1 MNKIIITF
9 FFLLFVVGF
18 SGWLAFQTQSD
29 FGSILI
35 PLLIGGG
42 SLLFS
47 YFAYQKGAT
56 SPETEEESES
66 ENEDETEQ
74 ASLPS
79 FRFTVAG
86 ACYRDAATRYL
97 LTLLPLYSEVLLEPE
112 PTNPYDPNA
121 IKVMLPNNIH
131 IGYVPAKHCEEV
143 LEMMNQ
149 YPNYQCVV
157 ASIRPGEKAP
167 WIDVYIQLDTDE
179 F

>member
-9 FFLLFVVGF
+9 FFLLFIVGL

-29 FGSILI
+29 AGPILI
-35 PLLIGGG
+35 VLLLVGG
-42 SLLFS
+42 SLLFA

-56 SPETEEESES
+56 SPETEEESE
-66 ENEDETEQ
+66 EEAEQ
-74 ASLPS
+74 PSLPS

-121 IKVMLPNNIH
+121 IKVILPNNIH

-143 LEMMNQ
+143 LNMMNQ
-149 YPNYQCVV
+149 YPN
-157 ASIRPGEKAP
+157 
-167 WIDVYIQLDTDE
+167 
-179 F
+179 